1 MASHLS
7 DELVSKFTNEIDTY
21 SVDDFKKEVY
31 AASVECDASIF
42 SKKEE
47 PDVFYKGAHDALLK
61 SAAKDLRDTVKKKN
75 GGNR

>member
-47 PDVFYKGAHDALLK
+47 PDLFYKGTNDVTPKSAVEALL
-61 SAAKDLRDTVKKKN
+61 DNFKKKN